1 MTNLDHDGN
10 VTPWTLMAEEKGI
23 AVRRSTREL
32 GQNNLF
38 RDDGIPAS
46 VPLLSEI
53 FLFRVNF
60 KPGCCLL
67 DLDHLERELNDKT
80 KLVAL

>member
-1 MTNLDHDGN
+1 
-10 VTPWTLMAEEKGI
+10 MA
-23 AVRRSTREL
+23 
-32 GQNNLF
+32 
-38 RDDGIPAS
+38 AS
-46 VPLLSEI
+46 VSLLFEI

-80 KLVAL
+80 KLVALFELLPN